1 MILTMSAV
9 ISLYA
14 AGFETGIYYLHVKF
28 YDKWGTPYI
37 ETLKN
42 QNGEYNLP
50 IYLDRRGPMVF
61 VEPDSHGL
69 SSDVRVKITVR
80 DEMV

>member
-9 ISLYA
+9 IFFYA
-14 AGFETGIYYLHVKF
+14 AGFENRHLLPACKF

-61 VEPDSHGL
+61 VEPDGHGL
-69 SSDVRVKITVR
+69 SSDVR
-80 DEMV
+80 